1 MIRLR
6 GLRSLAAALTLAV
19 PVAAPAQTPAED
31 YQQSCAM
38 CHTIGGG
45 PLAGPDLAGMS
56 ERRERSWLI
65 RFIVDPQAVIDSGDS
80 AAQAMVDEY
89 KGMVMP
95 ALPGM
100 THERAAALV
109 DYVRAESAP
118 PGEGES
124 ASATHAPSPAEK
136 APPEPFTQQD
146 IERGR
151 ELYLGVRSLEAGGA
165 ACLSCHDV
173 KGLDSFGGGSLG
185 PNLTEVYERF
195 GGRQGLE
202 SWLSAPPT
210 PLMSELYRT
219 KPLSESEIAGLTAF
233 FEERAADDSRGSGTW
248 HGAFFLLGALG
259 TGLLLGLFQLLWRNR
274 LTGVRRKL
282 VHNYRMRGAR

>member
-1 MIRLR
+1 MLSILPA
-6 GLRSLAAALTLAV
+6 GLAAQSA
-19 PVAAPAQTPAED
+19 AED

-65 RFIVDPQAVIDSGDS
+65 RFIVDPQAVIDSGDA

-109 DYVRAESAP
+109 DYVREQSGGEVDESA
-118 PGEGES
+118 
-124 ASATHAPSPAEK
+124 
-136 APPEPFTQQD
+136 APPEPEPEPFTAED
-146 IERGR
+146 VERGS
-151 ELYLGVRSLEAGGA
+151 EMFLGVRPLEAGGA
-165 ACLSCHDV
+165 ACLACHDV
-173 KGLDSFGGGSLG
+173 KGLESMGGGTLG
-185 PNLTEVYERF
+185 PNLTTVHERF

-210 PLMSELYRT
+210 PLMSSLYRT
-219 KPLSESEIAGLTAF
+219 RPLNPQEITAFVAF
-233 FEERAADDSRGSGTW
+233 FEDRASDDTVSQGTW
-248 HGAFFLLGALG
+248 HGAFFLLGMLG
-259 TGLLLGLFQLLWRNR
+259 TGLLLGLFHLVWRGR
-274 LTGVRRKL
+274 RRGVRRKL
-282 VHNYRMRGAR
+282 VQSYRLRGVQ

>member
-1 MIRLR
+1 MLPLILPA
-6 GLRSLAAALTLAV
+6 GLAAQSA
-19 PVAAPAQTPAED
+19 AED

-45 PLAGPDLAGMS
+45 ALAGPDLAGMS

-65 RFIVDPQAVIDSGDS
+65 RFIVDPQGVIDSGDA

-109 DYVRAESAP
+109 DYVREQA
-118 PGEGES
+118 GGES
-124 ASATHAPSPAEK
+124 DEPAPSTESEPEAFTAE
-136 APPEPFTQQD
+136 D
-146 IERGR
+146 VGRGR
-151 ELYLGVRSLEAGGA
+151 EVFRGVRPLDAGGA
-165 ACLSCHDV
+165 ACLACHDIE
-173 KGLDSFGGGSLG
+173 GLEPMGGGTLG
-185 PNLTEVYERF
+185 PNLTNVYERF

-210 PLMSELYRT
+210 PLMSSLYRT
-219 KPLSESEIAGLTAF
+219 KPLSESEITALAAF
-233 FEERAADDSRGSGTW
+233 FEDRAKDDTGPLGTRR
-248 HGAFFLLGALG
+248 GAFFLLGMAG
-259 TGLLLGLFQLLWRNR
+259 TGLLLGLFHLVWRGR
-274 LTGVRRKL
+274 RQGVRRKL
-282 VHNYRMRGAR
+282 VQSYRLRGVR